1 MIVIGRKKLEKFKR
15 KHSDAKGQI
24 DVWLNET
31 VNTTWQGPKDIKAR
45 YPHSSIL
52 SGNRVIF
59 NIKGS
64 KYRLIVI
71 VRYVSETV
79 YVEWIGTHAQ
89 YSRMK
94 FD

>member
-1 MIVIGRKKLEKFKR
+1 MIIIGRKKLEKFKR

-24 DVWLNET
+24 NAWLNET
-31 VNTTWQGPKDIKAR
+31 ANTTWKGPKNIKAR
-45 YPHSSIL
+45 YPHASIL

-59 NIKGS
+59 NIKGK
-64 KYRLIVI
+64 KYRLVVI

-89 YSRMK
+89 YSRRK

>member
-1 MIVIGRKKLEKFKR
+1 MIIIGRKKLDKFKR

-24 DVWLNET
+24 NAWLNET
-31 VNTTWQGPKDIKAR
+31 VNTTWKGSKDIKER
-45 YPHSSIL
+45 YPHASIL
-52 SGNRVIF
+52 SGNKVIF
-59 NIKGS
+59 NIKGR
-64 KYRLIVI
+64 KYRLVVI

-89 YSRMK
+89 YNRMK